1 MDEGC
6 KTIFLI
12 NNIVTGGAGVVVD
25 EGVGAVV
32 VGGDG
37 GAGNP
42 KVFTITVIFISITN
56 RSHWPHQYT

>member
-32 VGGDG
+32 GGDG
-37 GAGNP
+37 RAGNP